1 MHLTPTWKILGIIAV
16 AATAAVSLPHAAAAR
31 GHSSKGADPLVAAEA
46 QRHHSEEIRTK
57 HRRAMDLL
65 GAEIRD
71 SKKSAEDSK
80 QSEMQNELGMPTEQL
95 DRWGLGGSH

>member
-1 MHLTPTWKILGIIAV
+1 MHLTPIRKILGIVAV

-31 GHSSKGADPLVAAEA
+31 GHSKGGDPLVAAEA
-46 QRHHSEEIRTK
+46 QRHRSEEVRTK
-57 HRRAMDLL
+57 HRREMDLR

-80 QSEMQNELGMPTEQL
+80 QSEMQNELGMPSEQA
-95 DRWGLGGSH
+95 DRWGLGGAQ